1 MFVRFWAP
9 TPDIPIYST
18 LEPYFNALVRF
29 AVESLSLLCLTKL
42 PTFEFLAEIAASWAS
57 VNELFELVAVC

>member
-1 MFVRFWAP
+1 MLVRFWPP

-18 LEPYFNALVRF
+18 FEPYFDALVRL

-42 PTFEFLAEIAASWAS
+42 PAFEFLAETAASWAS
-57 VNELFELVAVC
+57 VNELFELVAAG